1 MTMPLKIWGR
11 ISSINVKK
19 VVWAAQE
26 LGLAFERIDA
36 GRAFGNTSTADY
48 LGHNPNG
55 AIPLIDDGGF
65 MLWESNVIV
74 RYLCAKYGAP
84 TLVASRTALPPEGA
98 NFPRGGPSENSA
110 LSLYPEDLQARF
122 NAERWMDWQQ
132 AHLNPAGREAFV
144 QWFRTPVE
152 QRNPALIAASVALTE
167 PYMAMVD
174 QQLAKTECMA
184 GDHFS
189 MADIPIACEIH
200 RWWGLP
206 QPRPP
211 YPHIERWYARMQA
224 RPASK
229 GILDLP
235 LS

>member
-1 MTMPLKIWGR
+1 MTAPLKIWGR

-26 LGLAFERIDA
+26 LGLVFERIDA
-36 GRAFGNTSTADY
+36 GRAFGNTTTPEY

-55 AIPLIDDGGF
+55 AIPLIDDDGF

-74 RYLCAKYGAP
+74 RYLCAKH
-84 TLVASRTALPPEGA
+84 SRNT
-98 NFPRGGPSENSA
+98 
-110 LSLYPEDLQARF
+110 LYPDELHARF

-132 AHLNPAGREAFV
+132 AHLNPAGRDAFV
-144 QWFRTPVE
+144 QWFRTPVDA
-152 QRNPALIAASVALTE
+152 RKPDLIAQSVTTTE
-167 PYMAMVD
+167 PYMAILDSHLGRNVF
-174 QQLAKTECMA
+174 MA
-184 GDHFS
+184 GDQFT
-189 MADIPIACEIH
+189 MADIPIGCEIH

-206 QPRPP
+206 QTRPPRPN
-211 YPHIERWYARMQA
+211 IERWYASMQA
-224 RPASK
+224 RPAAL

>member
-1 MTMPLKIWGR
+1 MARLKIWGR

-26 LGLAFERIDA
+26 LGLDFERIDA
-36 GRAFGNTSTADY
+36 GRAFGNTSTPEY

-55 AIPLIDDGGF
+55 AIPLIDDDGF
-65 MLWESNVIV
+65 MLWESNVIT
-74 RYLCAKYGAP
+74 RYLCAKH
-84 TLVASRTALPPEGA
+84 SHNR
-98 NFPRGGPSENSA
+98 
-110 LSLYPEDLQARF
+110 LYPDALHARF

-152 QRNPALIAASVALTE
+152 ARRPDLIAQSISATE
-167 PYMAMVD
+167 PYMAMLD
-174 QQLAKTECMA
+174 HHLGRNAFMA
-184 GDHFS
+184 GDQFT
-189 MADIPIACEIH
+189 MADIPIGCEVH

-206 QPRPP
+206 QARPPRP
-211 YPHIERWYARMQA
+211 HIDRWYDCMQA
-224 RPASK
+224 RPAAL